1 MKGIRRAA
9 AMCLTMTLAV
19 STLFGNTA
27 WADMPQK
34 TERKKCV
41 HVHTEECYGEP
52 DEEATSSQIGEE
64 PTECT
69 HVCTVESG
77 CIRNTAVSSGTN
89 EDDSETG
96 PDEEETNDQK
106 DSADKAENGGKQKDS
121 ADKAE
126 DDEKQEDAPSVSTP
140 SDMEDTAV
148 PGGTVIPA
156 VKSQI
161 FSWSWYDPEENL
173 LDGKLELNGVTEE
186 AQPSFEEVTEY
197 LPEAIIAQ
205 VGEKSEVGG
214 EGEEKLLITGWTC
227 SEYVQDEE
235 GRWPLEG
242 TYEFAAELP
251 EAYELAEDAD
261 ALVVEVSVTGDQA
274 ALTAVSGTAV
284 LHVSF
289 KAGKEA
295 KDLYFD
301 GNNFSSYNNDVM
313 DLLKQNGIRVTS
325 SGKDRFQLIMTKASI
340 QNLQLSQ
347 GTWEIELNGSNV
359 LEGKGKY
366 VAGCGLRIN
375 DNVSATIKA
384 GTAPASLTA
393 HNYPTTG
400 SSDGSCGIQVA
411 GSLTIESGTIEAT
424 AKAGSNSAPDSGAI
438 LVGTTGTLNI
448 NGGSVTAAGT
458 GKKGVYVRGNFQ
470 MTGGSLTVTGSG
482 EPGIENVGS
491 FELSDGTIST
501 KSNSGGIGFLQG
513 RGSATIKAK
522 ELNTDRLY
530 INGDGSFTVAKGGKV
545 TSGSTTINSGTLT
558 NAGEFVSNGPF
569 EKGKYGTFNNTG
581 TISGSGSLPDD
592 AKQTPDE
599 IKDYTKKISKDYY
612 KNMSIDVPNLAAI
625 QKPANAGNLQ
635 YELVED
641 TGSDKGAGTID
652 KETGRLKVTKAGVF
666 KIKVNTQES
675 GFYKEGENPVYITLT
690 VNKAAFPDSWN
701 LTVTAA
707 SGIYNGSKGYPAA
720 TISTTGIP
728 DGARYEYQLKN
739 TNRTDDLQEEQWK
752 SECPKIVNVA
762 ESGQF
767 VFVRVTVDNYES
779 KIFCSD
785 NQTDITKRRFLDTKV
800 TLEPQTVIYNGQ
812 SWSPEIKVVENW
824 QGASGA
830 EVDKADYTIQYWT
843 YWTGTG
849 NSEVTERKDAGT
861 YTVHLIGQENYTNE
875 SNGAILTIDKCK
887 LNARITGDSFDK
899 VYDGTTD
906 ITEEQNLSVQLYSDS
921 GIPDS
926 QDVRAD
932 QVNLAYQ
939 SADVGEH
946 DIEAAN
952 ITLAGDN
959 AKNYELTENSASVK
973 GSIIARDFASMTVSA
988 DPLTY
993 NGTEQKPQILAS
1005 VETGLSNVSPDAV
1018 VFTYSKNGV
1027 DYQSEIPGFT
1037 DAGTYQVYVKA
1048 SMDNFNDAV
1057 KTVDVTVQQASSNS
1071 GSHSGGGKDSGGKDS
1086 SGKGSSGK
1094 GSSGKSSSGS
1104 SGTVTKD
1111 SQKGYRSEEQGVI
1124 TGASNQAVNDGY
1136 SHWIKDARGWWLRYS
1151 DGTWPMGN
1159 TGAFHWEKV
1168 NGRWWAFGADGYL
1181 STGWLYDTLYQGW
1194 FYMDENQGMLT
1205 GWQFINGK
1213 WYYLNPSHD
1222 GSAGIMYSNRRT
1234 PDGWYVK
1241 EDGSWDEEAGR

>member
-9 AMCLTMTLAV
+9 AVCLTMTLAV

-77 CIRNTAVSSGTN
+77 CIRNTAASSGTN

-96 PDEEETNDQK
+96 PDDEETNDQK
-106 DSADKAENGGKQKDS
+106 DSANKAEN
-121 ADKAE
+121 
-126 DDEKQEDAPSVSTP
+126 APSVSTP
-140 SDMEDTAV
+140 SDMEDTTV

-173 LDGKLELNGVTEE
+173 LDGKLELSGVTEE

-205 VGEKSEVGG
+205 VGEESEAGK
-214 EGEEKLLITGWTC
+214 EEKLPITGWSC
-227 SEYVQDEE
+227 NEYVQDEE
-235 GRWPLEG
+235 GCWPLEG

-251 EAYELAEDAD
+251 EAYELAEDAE

-274 ALTAVSGTAV
+274 AMPVYDYQNVVLNVNFEEGEPPKGLAYDESG
-284 LHVSF
+284 
-289 KAGKEA
+289 
-295 KDLYFD
+295 
-301 GNNFSSYNNDVM
+301 FSSLNNDVM
-313 DLLKQNGIRVTS
+313 NLLNDRGIKVTN
-325 SGKDRFQLIMTKASI
+325 SGENSFQLRMTNATTI
-340 QNLQLSQ
+340 QNLELSR
-347 GTWEIELNGSNV
+347 GTWEIVLNGSNV
-359 LEGKGKY
+359 LKGKGKGFS
-366 VAGCGLRIN
+366 GCGLRIN
-375 DNVSATIKA
+375 DYVSATIKA
-384 GTAPASLTA
+384 ETASASLTVK
-393 HNYPTTG
+393 NSPTKRTSDDA
-400 SSDGSCGIQVA
+400 SSAIVVA
-411 GSLTIESGTIEAT
+411 GSLTIESGTIEA
-424 AKAGSNSAPDSGAI
+424 AAYAEQNSDPVSGAI
-438 LVGTTGTLNI
+438 VVQSNGTLNI
-448 NGGSVTAAGT
+448 SGGSVTAAGT
-458 GKKGVYVRGNFQ
+458 HKNGVYVRRNFQ

-482 EPGIENVGS
+482 KPGIENVGS
-491 FELSDGTIST
+491 FELSGGTIST
-501 KSNSGGIGFLQG
+501 NGGPGFLQ
-513 RGSATIKAK
+513 RGGTATIQAK

-530 INGDGSFTVAKGGKV
+530 INGNSSFTVAKGGKV
-545 TSGSTTINSGTLT
+545 TSGSTIIDSGTLT
-558 NAGEFVSNGPF
+558 NAGEFVLNGAF
-569 EKGKYGTFNNTG
+569 EKGKYGTFINNG
-581 TISGSGSLPDD
+581 TISGTGSLPDGV
-592 AKQTPDE
+592 KQIPDNITVYKAE
-599 IKDYTKKISKDYY
+599 ISADYCD
-612 KNMSIDVPNLAAI
+612 NMSINVQNLAAI
-625 QKPANAGNLQ
+625 QKPVNAGNLQ

-641 TGSDKGAGTID
+641 TGSDKGVGTID
-652 KETGRLKVTKAGVF
+652 KERGQLRVTKAGVF
-666 KIKVNTQES
+666 KIKVNTQAS
-675 GFYKEGENPVYITLT
+675 GFYKAGENPVYITLT
-690 VNKAAFPDSWN
+690 VNKAKFPDSWN

-707 SGIYNGSKGYPAA
+707 SGEYRGAQGYPAA
-720 TISTTGIP
+720 AISASSIP
-728 DGARYEYQLKN
+728 SGARYEYQLKS
-739 TNRTDDLQEEQWK
+739 TNRKDDLQEDQWK

-767 VFVRVTVDNYES
+767 VFVRVTVDNYKS
-779 KIFCSD
+779 KIFCSG
-785 NQTDITKRRFLDTKV
+785 NQTNITKRKFTDTKV
-800 TLEPQTVIYNGQ
+800 TLEPETVIYNGQ

-824 QGASGA
+824 QGASEDA
-830 EVDKADYTIQYWT
+830 VDRADYIIQYWT
-843 YWTGTG
+843 YWTGTD
-849 NSEVTERKDAGT
+849 NMIVTERKDAGT
-861 YTVHLIGQENYTNE
+861 YTVHLLGQRNYTNE
-875 SNGAILTIDKCK
+875 SKQAILTIDKCK
-887 LNARITGDSFDK
+887 LNARITGHSFDK

-906 ITEEQNLSVQLYSDS
+906 IREEQNLSVQLYSDS
-921 GIPDS
+921 GTPDS

-946 DIEAAN
+946 NIEAAN

-959 AKNYELTENSASVK
+959 AKNYELTENSTSIK
-973 GSIIARDFASMTVSA
+973 GNIVARDFASMTVSA

-993 NGTEQKPQILAS
+993 NGTEQKPQIHAS
-1005 VETGLSNVSPDAV
+1005 VEIGLSNESPDAV

-1048 SMDNFNDAV
+1048 SMVNFNDAV
-1057 KTVDVTVQQASSNS
+1057 KTVNVTVQQAPSSS
-1071 GSHSGGGKDSGGKDS
+1071 GSHSGGRKDSGGKDSGGK
-1086 SGKGSSGK
+1086 GSSGT
-1094 GSSGKSSSGS
+1094 SSSVS

-1168 NGRWWAFGADGYL
+1168 NGRWWAFGAEGYL
-1181 STGWLYDTLYQGW
+1181 STGWIYDTLYQGW

-1213 WYYLNPSHD
+1213 WYYLNSNQD
-1222 GSAGIMYSNRRT
+1222 GSAGIMYSKRRT

>member
-9 AMCLTMTLAV
+9 AVCLTMTLAV

-34 TERKKCV
+34 TEKKKCV

-77 CIRNTAVSSGTN
+77 CIRNTAASSGMN

-96 PDEEETNDQK
+96 PDDEETNDQK
-106 DSADKAENGGKQKDS
+106 DSADKAEN
-121 ADKAE
+121 
-126 DDEKQEDAPSVSTP
+126 APSVSTP
-140 SDMEDTAV
+140 SDMEDTTV

-173 LDGKLELNGVTEE
+173 LDGKLELSGVTEE

-205 VGEKSEVGG
+205 VGEESEAGK
-214 EGEEKLLITGWTC
+214 EEKLPITGWSC
-227 SEYVQDEE
+227 NEYVQDEE

-251 EAYELAEDAD
+251 EAYELAEDVD

-274 ALTAVSGTAV
+274 AMPVYDYKNVV
-284 LHVSF
+284 LNVNF
-289 KAGKEA
+289 EEGKTCKGLAYDGKE
-295 KDLYFD
+295 
-301 GNNFSSYNNDVM
+301 FSSYQNDVM
-313 DLLKQNGIRVTS
+313 DLLNQHNITVTS
-325 SGKDRFQLIMTKASI
+325 LENDRFQLIMTNASI
-340 QNLQLSQ
+340 QNLELSR
-347 GTWEIELNGSNV
+347 GTWEIVLNGSNV
-359 LEGKGKY
+359 LEGKGKG
-366 VAGCGLRIN
+366 VGGVGLKIKE
-375 DNVSATIKA
+375 NVSATIKE

-393 HNYPTTG
+393 KNSPTTG
-400 SSDGSCGIQVA
+400 TSRDGSSGIAVE
-411 GSLTIESGTIEAT
+411 GNLTIESGTIEAT
-424 AKAGSNSAPDSGAI
+424 AYAGNNSAPFSGGI
-438 LVGTTGTLNI
+438 VVGKTGNLNI
-448 NGGSVTAAGT
+448 RGGAVTATGT
-458 GKKGVYVRGNFQ
+458 GKNGVFVRGNFR
-470 MTGGSLTVTGSG
+470 MTGGSLTATGSG
-482 EPGIENVGS
+482 KPGIENEGI

-501 KSNSGGIGFLQG
+501 KSNSDGIGFLQSG
-513 RGSATIKAK
+513 GSATIQAK
-522 ELNTDRLY
+522 ELITDRLY
-530 INGDGSFTVAKGGKV
+530 INSSFTVASGGKV
-545 TSGSTTINSGTLT
+545 TSESTIIDRGTLT

-569 EKGKYGTFNNTG
+569 EKGTYGTFNNTG
-581 TISGSGSLPDD
+581 TISGTGSLPDD
-592 AKQTPDE
+592 VKQTPDQITGYTAE
-599 IKDYTKKISKDYY
+599 ISRDYSE
-612 KNMSIDVPNLAAI
+612 NMSIDVPSLAGI
-625 QKPANAGNLQ
+625 HQPDRAGNLQ
-635 YELVED
+635 YELAEYA
-641 TGSDKGAGTID
+641 GSDKGEGTID
-652 KETGRLKVTKAGVF
+652 KESGQLTVTKAGVF
-666 KIKVNTQES
+666 KIEVNTQES
-675 GFYKEGENPVYITLT
+675 GLYKAGENPVNITLT

-701 LTVTAA
+701 LIVKAA
-707 SGIYNGSKGYPAA
+707 SGEYRGAQGYPAA
-720 TISTTGIP
+720 YISENSIP
-728 DGARYEYQLKN
+728 NGARYEYQLKS
-739 TNRTDDLQEEQWK
+739 TSSTDDLQEDQWK

-762 ESGQF
+762 ESDQF
-767 VFVRVTVDNYES
+767 VFVRVTVNNYES
-779 KIFCSD
+779 KVFCSD
-785 NQTDITKRRFLDTKV
+785 NRTSITKRRFADTKV
-800 TLEPQTVIYNGQ
+800 TLEPENVIYNGQ
-812 SWSPEIKVVENW
+812 SWEPKIKVVENW
-824 QGASGA
+824 QGASRD
-830 EVDKADYTIQYWT
+830 EVDKADYTIKDWT
-843 YWTGTG
+843 YWTGTD
-849 NSEVTERKDAGT
+849 NREVRERKDAGT
-861 YTVHLIGQENYTNE
+861 YTVHLLGQGNYKNE
-875 SNGAILTIDKCK
+875 SNTAIFTIDKCK
-887 LNARITGDSFDK
+887 LNARITGNSFDK

-906 ITEEQNLSVQLYSDS
+906 IREEQNLSVQLYSDS
-921 GIPDS
+921 GTPDS

-946 DIEAAN
+946 NIEAAN

-959 AKNYELTENSASVK
+959 AKNYELTENSTSIK
-973 GSIIARDFASMTVSA
+973 GNIVARDFASMTVSA

-993 NGTEQKPQILAS
+993 NGTEQKPQIHAS

-1048 SMDNFNDAV
+1048 SMANFNDAV
-1057 KTVDVTVQQASSNS
+1057 KTVNVTVQKVSSSS
-1071 GSHSGGGKDSGGKDS
+1071 GSHSGGGKGSGGKG
-1086 SGKGSSGK
+1086 SGGK
-1094 GSSGKSSSGS
+1094 GSSGKSSSVS

-1168 NGRWWAFGADGYL
+1168 NGRWWAFGAEGYL
-1181 STGWLYDTLYQGW
+1181 STGWIYDTLYQGW

-1213 WYYLNPSHD
+1213 WYYLNSNQD
-1222 GSAGIMYSNRRT
+1222 GSAGIMYSKRRT

>member
-9 AMCLTMTLAV
+9 AVCLTMTLAV

-77 CIRNTAVSSGTN
+77 CIRNTVSSSGTN

-96 PDEEETNDQK
+96 PDDEETND
-106 DSADKAENGGKQKDS
+106 QKDS

-140 SDMEDTAV
+140 SDMEDTTV

-173 LDGKLELNGVTEE
+173 LDGKLELSGVTEE

-205 VGEKSEVGG
+205 VGEESEA
-214 EGEEKLLITGWTC
+214 GEEGKLPITGWSC
-227 SEYVQDEE
+227 NEYVQDEE

-251 EAYELAEDAD
+251 EAYELAEDAE

-274 ALTAVSGTAV
+274 AMPVVSGTPV
-284 LHVSF
+284 LNVSF
-289 KAGKEA
+289 KSGDPSKS
-295 KDLYFD
+295 LYYD
-301 GNNFSSYNNDVM
+301 GDKFSSVNDDVM
-313 DLLKQNGIRVTS
+313 KLLKERGIEVTS
-325 SGKDRFQLIMTKASI
+325 SGESSFQLRMTNATI
-340 QNLQLSQ
+340 QNLELSW
-347 GTWEIELNGSNV
+347 GTWEIVLNGSNE
-359 LEGKGKY
+359 LEGKGKDFS
-366 VAGCGLRIN
+366 GCGLRIN
-375 DNVSATIKA
+375 NWTSATIKA

-393 HNYPTTG
+393 KNSPTTG
-400 SSDGSCGIQVA
+400 TSRDGSSGIVVA
-411 GSLTIESGTIEAT
+411 GNLTIESGTIEAT
-424 AKAGSNSAPDSGAI
+424 AYAGNDSAPDSGAI

-458 GKKGVYVRGNFQ
+458 GKKGVYVRNNFQ
-470 MTGGSLTVTGSG
+470 MTGGSLKVTGSG
-482 EPGIENVGS
+482 KPGIENVGN
-491 FELSDGTIST
+491 FNLLDGTIST
-501 KSNSGGIGFLQG
+501 KSNSDGIGFLQG
-513 RGSATIKAK
+513 GGSATIQAR
-522 ELNTDRLY
+522 ELITDRLC
-530 INGDGSFTVAKGGKV
+530 ITNSSFTVASGGKV
-545 TSGSTTINSGTLT
+545 TSGSTIIKSGSTLT
-558 NAGEFVSNGPF
+558 NEGEFVSNGPF
-569 EKGKYGTFNNTG
+569 EKEEDGRFINNG
-581 TISGSGSLPDD
+581 IISGTGSLPDG
-592 AKQTPDE
+592 AKQTPAPIKGYIAE
-599 IKDYTKKISKDYY
+599 ISAGYRD
-612 KNMSIDVPNLAAI
+612 NMLIDVPSLAGI
-625 QKPANAGNLQ
+625 HQPDKAGNLQ
-635 YELVED
+635 YELAEY
-641 TGSDKGAGTID
+641 TGSDKGEGTID
-652 KETGRLKVTKAGVF
+652 KETGQLTVTKAGVF
-666 KIKVNTQES
+666 KIEVNTQES
-675 GFYKEGENPVYITLT
+675 GFYKAGENPVYITLT
-690 VNKAAFPDSWN
+690 VNKAAFPASWN
-701 LTVTAA
+701 LIVTAT

-720 TISTTGIP
+720 AINASGIP
-728 DGARYEYQLKN
+728 SGVRYEYQLKS
-739 TNRTDDLQEEQWK
+739 TSSTDDLQEDQWK

-762 ESGQF
+762 ESDQF
-767 VFVRVTVDNYES
+767 VFVRVTVNNYES
-779 KIFCSD
+779 KVFCSD
-785 NQTDITKRRFLDTKV
+785 NRTSITKRRFADTKV
-800 TLEPQTVIYNGQ
+800 TLEPENVIYNGQ
-812 SWSPEIKVVENW
+812 SWEPKIKVVENW
-824 QGASGA
+824 QGASRD
-830 EVDKADYTIQYWT
+830 EVDKADYTIKDWT
-843 YWTGTG
+843 YWTGTD
-849 NSEVTERKDAGT
+849 NMIVKERKNAGT
-861 YTVHLIGQENYTNE
+861 YTVSLLGQGNYTNE
-875 SNGAILTIDKCK
+875 SNKAILTIDKCK
-887 LNARITGDSFDK
+887 LNARITGNSFDK

-906 ITEEQNLSVQLYSDS
+906 IREEQNLSVQLYSDS
-921 GIPDS
+921 GTPDS

-946 DIEAAN
+946 NIEAAN

-959 AKNYELTENSASVK
+959 AKNYELTENSTSIK
-973 GSIIARDFASMTVSA
+973 GNIVARDFASMTVSA

-993 NGTEQKPQILAS
+993 NGTEQKPQIHAS

-1048 SMDNFNDAV
+1048 SMANFNDAV
-1057 KTVDVTVQQASSNS
+1057 KTVNVTVQKVSSSS
-1071 GSHSGGGKDSGGKDS
+1071 GSHSGGGKGSG
-1086 SGKGSSGK
+1086 GK
-1094 GSSGKSSSGS
+1094 GSSGKSSSVS

-1168 NGRWWAFGADGYL
+1168 NGRWWAFGAEGYL
-1181 STGWLYDTLYQGW
+1181 STGWIYDTLYQGW

-1213 WYYLNPSHD
+1213 WYYLNSNQD
-1222 GSAGIMYSNRRT
+1222 GSAGIMYSKRRT

>member
-9 AMCLTMTLAV
+9 AVCLTMTLAV

-77 CIRNTAVSSGTN
+77 CIRNTAVSSGTGA
-89 EDDSETG
+89 DDSENS
-96 PDEEETNDQK
+96 PDDEETKDQK
-106 DSADKAENGGKQKDS
+106 NS

-126 DDEKQEDAPSVSTP
+126 DDEKQENAPSVSTP
-140 SDMEDTAV
+140 SDMEDTTV

-173 LDGKLELNGVTEE
+173 LDGKLELSGVTEE

-197 LPEAIIAQ
+197 LPQAIIAQ
-205 VGEKSEVGG
+205 VGEESEAGGG
-214 EGEEKLLITGWTC
+214 EEEKIPITGWIC

-235 GRWPLEG
+235 DRWPLEG

-251 EAYELAEDAD
+251 EAYELAEDVE

-274 ALTAVSGTAV
+274 AMPVVNPYAV
-284 LHVSF
+284 LNVSF
-289 KAGKEA
+289 NPSEGSKS
-295 KDLYFD
+295 LYFD
-301 GNNFSSYNNDVM
+301 GKNFSSVNSDVM
-313 DLLKQNGIRVTS
+313 KLLNDNGIKVKVTS
-325 SGKDRFQLIMTKASI
+325 SGEDRFQLIMTNATI
-340 QNLQLSQ
+340 QNLELSR
-347 GTWEIELNGSNV
+347 GTWEIVLNGSNE
-359 LEGKGKY
+359 LEGKGKDFS
-366 VAGCGLRIN
+366 GCGLRIN
-375 DNVSATIKA
+375 DYVSATIKA
-384 GTAPASLTA
+384 ELESASLKVQ
-393 HNYPTTG
+393 NYPTKKTSKDT
-400 SSDGSCGIQVA
+400 SSGIVVA
-411 GSLTIESGTIEAT
+411 GSLTIESGTIEA
-424 AKAGSNSAPDSGAI
+424 AAYAEQNSEPVSGAI
-438 LVGTTGTLNI
+438 VVQSNGTLNI
-448 NGGSVTAAGT
+448 NGGSVTATGT
-458 GKKGVYVRGNFQ
+458 HKNGVYVLNNFQ
-470 MTGGSLTVTGSG
+470 MTGGSLKVTGSG
-482 EPGIENVGS
+482 KPGIENAGN
-491 FELSDGTIST
+491 FNLLDATIST
-501 KSNSGGIGFLQG
+501 KSNSDGIGFLQG
-513 RGSATIKAK
+513 RGSVTIKAK

-530 INGDGSFTVAKGGKV
+530 ITGDSSFTVASGGKV
-545 TSGSTTINSGTLT
+545 TSESTIIDRGTLT

-569 EKGKYGTFNNTG
+569 VKEENGRFINTG

-592 AKQTPDE
+592 VKQKPGNITVNQAE
-599 IKDYTKKISKDYY
+599 ISAGYRD
-612 KNMSIDVPNLAAI
+612 NRSINVQNLAGI
-625 QKPANAGNLQ
+625 QKPVNAGNLQ
-635 YELVED
+635 YELAEY
-641 TGSDKGAGTID
+641 TGSDKGEGTID
-652 KETGRLKVTKAGVF
+652 KETGQLTVTKAGVF
-666 KIKVNTQES
+666 KIEVNTQES
-675 GFYKEGENPVYITLT
+675 GLYKAGENPVCITLT
-690 VNKAAFPDSWN
+690 VNKAKFPDSWN
-701 LTVTAA
+701 LSVTATSDEYRGA
-707 SGIYNGSKGYPAA
+707 QGYPAA
-720 TISTTGIP
+720 AIRASSIP
-728 DGARYEYQLKN
+728 KGARYEYQLKR
-739 TNRTDDLQEEQWK
+739 TNSTDDLQEDQWK

-762 ESGQF
+762 ESEQF

-779 KIFCSD
+779 KVFCSG
-785 NQTDITKRRFLDTKV
+785 NQTNITQRRFADTKV
-800 TLEPQTVIYNGQ
+800 TLEPEKVIYNGQ
-812 SWSPEIKVVENW
+812 SRDPEIKVVENW
-824 QGASGA
+824 QEASGDA
-830 EVDKADYTIQYWT
+830 VDRADYIIQYWT
-843 YWTGTG
+843 YWTGID
-849 NSEVTERKDAGT
+849 NRIVTERKDAGT
-861 YTVHLIGQENYTNE
+861 YTVHLLGQRNYTNE
-875 SNGAILTIDKCK
+875 SKQAILTIDKCK
-887 LNARITGDSFDK
+887 LNARITGHSFDK

-906 ITEEQNLSVQLYSDS
+906 IREEQNLSVQLYSDS
-921 GIPDS
+921 GTPDS

-959 AKNYELTENSASVK
+959 AKNYELTENSTSIK
-973 GSIIARDFASMTVSA
+973 GNIVARDFASMTVSA

-993 NGTEQKPQILAS
+993 NGTEQKPQIHAS

-1027 DYQSEIPGFT
+1027 DYQSEISGFT

-1048 SMDNFNDAV
+1048 SMANFNDAV
-1057 KTVDVTVQQASSNS
+1057 KTVNVTVQQAPSSS
-1071 GSHSGGGKDSGGKDS
+1071 GSHSGGGKDSGGKG
-1086 SGKGSSGK
+1086 SGGK
-1094 GSSGKSSSGS
+1094 GSSGKSSSVS

-1168 NGRWWAFGADGYL
+1168 NGRWWAFGAEGYL
-1181 STGWLYDTLYQGW
+1181 STGWIYDTLYQGW

-1213 WYYLNPSHD
+1213 WYYLNPNQD
-1222 GSAGIMYSNRRT
+1222 GSAGIMYSKRRT